1 MALSEFASICDT
13 NHIASTEFLEFD
25 GRYILLIRLVDAN
38 ITDDD
43 FDKLLARMVN
53 FFKLVK
59 KTRIRYHFLI
69 DVHTIENIP
78 YMRLVE
84 IQTYLATQRE
94 RLLVHLHNSIII
106 TQSDAMKKVVDV
118 SMNTIYNP
126 TRPFLCVVAK
136 PPQQIHTGLKVPMSV
151 SEEVSTFLK
160 QHINMSPLPPS
171 RPPRS
176 ASATSTQIDVTSLPR
191 PQN

>member
-1 MALSEFASICDT
+1 MALLEFASICET
-13 NHIASTEFLEFD
+13 NHIASTEILEFD

-38 ITDDD
+38 ITDED
-43 FDKLLARMVN
+43 FDKLLARMAD

-59 KTRIRYHFLI
+59 KTRIRYHFVI
-69 DVHTIENIP
+69 DVHLIENIP

-84 IQTYLATQRE
+84 IQTYLVTQRE
-94 RLLVHLHNSIII
+94 RLLVHLHNTIII

-118 SMNTIYNP
+118 SMNTIYKP

-136 PPQQIHTGLKVPMSV
+136 PPQRIHTGLKVPMSV
-151 SEEVSTFLK
+151 SDEVSVFLK
-160 QHINMSPLPPS
+160 QHINTTPLPA
-171 RPPRS
+171 PRTPHS
-176 ASATSTQIDVTSLPR
+176 ASATATQIDVTSLPR

>member
-43 FDKLLARMVN
+43 FDKLLARMAD

-84 IQTYLATQRE
+84 IQIYLASQRE

-136 PPQQIHTGLKVPMSV
+136 PPQRSHTGLKVPMSV

-160 QHINMSPLPPS
+160 QHINMSPLPPP